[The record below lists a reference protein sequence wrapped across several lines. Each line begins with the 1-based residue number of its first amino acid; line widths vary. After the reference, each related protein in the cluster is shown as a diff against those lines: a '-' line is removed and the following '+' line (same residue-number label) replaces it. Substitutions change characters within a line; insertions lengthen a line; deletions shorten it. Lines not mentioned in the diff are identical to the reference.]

1 MAKHTDPIT
10 KRLSENI
17 VHARKI
23 YGLSQAKRCYDSL
36 AQNLRQF
43 HRHTGGLKPYGTGFL
58 RRPVFAT
65 ECVTFSF
72 FAAVQG

>member
-23 YGLSQAKRCYDSL
+23 YGLSQVRMATLKR
-36 AQNLRQF
+36 
-43 HRHTGGLKPYGTGFL
+43 
-58 RRPVFAT
+58 AT
-65 ECVTFSF
+65 RTETHSR
-72 FAAVQG
+72 G